1 MRRVFWWRGCPG
13 ELLPRAGVC
22 PKGGNLP
29 RGIMRLFLVVAL
41 AGLNAMAQAEMD
53 PASWLI
59 RADEA
64 AEQVNFS
71 GTMSLLQDGETR
83 RVMKIEQGFDG
94 WHTHQRLVSISGGE
108 ECEILRRGD
117 ESAVVFRDRRVVI
130 HGYQRSKELIPKI
143 RQDMARLEQYYQLE
157 TGGQEKVA
165 GRPCQLVKA
174 ASRDHYRYGCEFC
187 VDTVSGLPL
196 RLRMVAPT
204 GEKIEQFSFTSLD
217 VLESMQQ
224 FSPDSFWLATD
235 IHGFETIALPHG
247 TEPAPHAWRIE
258 DLPPGFEERFTV
270 VRKLPLSPEPIYHI
284 VLADALSR
292 ISVFITHVSKDEA
305 EKRWQFSRKALNGY
319 VTIRDG
325 HHVTVV
331 GSVPAETVRMIGD
344 SIHWQ
349 D

>member
-1 MRRVFWWRGCPG
+1 
-13 ELLPRAGVC
+13 
-22 PKGGNLP
+22 
-29 RGIMRLFLVVAL
+29 MRLFLAAAL
-41 AGLNAMAQAEMD
+41 AGLNTMAQAEMD

-59 RADEA
+59 RAGEA

-83 RVMKIEQGFDG
+83 RVMNIEQGCDG
-94 WHTHQRLVSISGGE
+94 WHTHQRLVSVSGGE
-108 ECEILRRGD
+108 HCEILHRGD

-130 HGYQRSKELIPKI
+130 HGYQRSKKLIPKI
-143 RQDMARLEQYYQLE
+143 QPDVARLEKYYRVE

-165 GRPCQLVKA
+165 GRSCQMVKA
-174 ASRDHYRYGCEFC
+174 ASRDNYRYGCEFC
-187 VDTVSGLPL
+187 VDTASGLPL
-196 RLRMVAPT
+196 RVRMVAPT

-235 IHGFETIALPHG
+235 IDGFETIALPYG
-247 TEPAPHAWRIE
+247 SEPAPHTWRIE
-258 DLPPGFEERFTV
+258 DLPPGFEERLAV
-270 VRKLPLSPEPIYHI
+270 IRKLPLRPEPVYHI

-292 ISVFITHVSKDEA
+292 ISVFITHVSEDES
-305 EKRWQFSRKALNGY
+305 ERHWQFSRKALNGY

-325 HHVTVV
+325 HHVTVI
-331 GSVPAETVRMIGD
+331 GGVPAETVRMIGD